1 METLNPGEV
10 QSTVTEVSQTISQLP
25 QQYENHPL
33 YSVLYKL
40 SIDELKERCKKN
52 YIIGFSRLK
61 KAEIV
66 NLITKNFI
74 NKFNDNCDQ
83 LSSLKLDEL
92 KALCKSNNLSGYS
105 SLKKDE
111 LISFITVS
119 NIIKVIETPEE
130 KNEEISIPFN
140 LSDDDKSLNEIRLN
154 ELKKKT
160 QKNKKSEENDISSI
174 SNIPI
179 MTTENILEKILN
191 EKKLLE
197 EKEKLIYE
205 QLEKEKEEKERQ
217 EKERKEKERQ
227 EKERHEKEQQEK
239 ERQERERQEAS
250 SIDSDSKNK
259 KKKIPKAVRT
269 HVWNLYIGAHINEH
283 RCLCCKKALIKIT
296 DFETGHVVSES
307 EGGTMEIS
315 NLRPI
320 CSVCN
325 HSMGTMNMIEYVK
338 KYGYYI

>member
-1 METLNPGEV
+1 MEILNPGE
-10 QSTVTEVSQTISQLP
+10 QLSETFFIYNSDKDTLEEHQP
-25 QQYENHPL
+25 YENHPL
-33 YSVLYKL
+33 YSILYKL
-40 SIDELKERCKKN
+40 SVDELKERCKKN
-52 YIIGFSRLK
+52 SITGFSRLK

-74 NKFNDNCDQ
+74 NKFNDNSEQ

-92 KALCKSNNLSGYS
+92 KAFCKHNNLSGYS

-111 LISFITVS
+111 LISFITVN
-119 NIIKVIETPEE
+119 NIIKAIETPEDE
-130 KNEEISIPFN
+130 T
-140 LSDDDKSLNEIRLN
+140 KSLTEI
-154 ELKKKT
+154 KK
-160 QKNKKSEENDISSI
+160 
-174 SNIPI
+174 NIN
-179 MTTENILEKILN
+179 MTTENILENILN

-197 EKEKLIYE
+197 QKEKLVYE
-205 QLEKEKEEKERQ
+205 QLEKERQ
-217 EKERKEKERQ
+217 EKERQEKERQ
-227 EKERHEKEQQEK
+227 EKERQEK
-239 ERQERERQEAS
+239 ERQEKESQS
-250 SIDSDSKNK
+250 SIIDSENKK
-259 KKKIPKAVRT
+259 KKKIPKAVRS

-283 RCLCCKKALIKIT
+283 RCLCCKKAFIKIT
-296 DFETGHVVSES
+296 DFETGHVLSES